1 MNVTGIITE
10 YNPFHLG
17 HLHHLKECKKNT
29 NCNGVICVMSGNF
42 VQRGMPAIMDKWERA
57 KIAVKNGVDLV
68 VELPLIF
75 SISSAETFAYGAVA
89 LLEKTKIVN
98 NLYFG
103 SEHGNV
109 LDLNKIASVIIKE
122 PIEYKNTLKKELA
135 KGVPYHYA
143 RLTSLKNYFNDINL
157 EEIISSSNNIL
168 GIEYLK
174 ALIRLN
180 SPIKP
185 YTLKRIGSNYNDEN
199 ITSLYASAT
208 SIRKTLSFNDFD
220 KIKEVLPKESYEEII
235 NLKNTDYK
243 FVYPEDIFP
252 FLKYKILTEGENLSK
267 LSQLKEGLDNKIKKE
282 ILNSNNLNEFIL
294 NIKSKRYTYT
304 AISRALVSFFI
315 GMENFSLDHIKNSSI
330 EYIRPLAFNE
340 RGSKILKE
348 IKNKESVKIITKL
361 PKNIENSMLSLDLL
375 GTKAYS
381 ILNKNISPMED
392 YLRSPIFVK

>member
-220 KIKEVLPKESYEEII
+220 KIKKVLPKESYEEII

-294 NIKSKRYTYT
+294 NIKSKRYNYT

-315 GMENFSLDHIKNSSI
+315 GMENFSLDDIKNSSI

-361 PKNIENSMLSLDLL
+361 PKNIEYSMLSLDLL
-375 GTKAYS
+375 GSKAYS

-392 YLRSPIFVK
+392 YLRSPIFIK

>member
-220 KIKEVLPKESYEEII
+220 KIKKVLPKESYEEII

>member
-29 NCNGVICVMSGNF
+29 NCDGVICVMSGNF

-57 KIAVKNGVDLV
+57 KIAVKNGVDLI

-75 SISSAETFAYGAVA
+75 SISSAEAFAYGAVA

-208 SIRKTLSFNDFD
+208 SIRKTLSFNNFD

-315 GMENFSLDHIKNSSI
+315 GMENFSLDDIKNSSI

-392 YLRSPIFVK
+392 YLRSPIFIK

>member
-89 LLEKTKIVN
+89 ILEKTKIVN

-340 RGSKILKE
+340 KGSKILKE

>member
-17 HLHHLKECKKNT
+17 HRHHLKECKKNT

-143 RLTSLKNYFNDINL
+143 D
-157 EEIISSSNNIL
+157 
-168 GIEYLK
+168 
-174 ALIRLN
+174 
-180 SPIKP
+180 
-185 YTLKRIGSNYNDEN
+185 
-199 ITSLYASAT
+199 
-208 SIRKTLSFNDFD
+208 
-220 KIKEVLPKESYEEII
+220 
-235 NLKNTDYK
+235 
-243 FVYPEDIFP
+243 
-252 FLKYKILTEGENLSK
+252 
-267 LSQLKEGLDNKIKKE
+267 
-282 ILNSNNLNEFIL
+282 
-294 NIKSKRYTYT
+294 
-304 AISRALVSFFI
+304 
-315 GMENFSLDHIKNSSI
+315 
-330 EYIRPLAFNE
+330 
-340 RGSKILKE
+340 
-348 IKNKESVKIITKL
+348 
-361 PKNIENSMLSLDLL
+361 
-375 GTKAYS
+375 
-381 ILNKNISPMED
+381 
-392 YLRSPIFVK
+392 

>member
-1 MNVTGIITE
+1 
-10 YNPFHLG
+10 
-17 HLHHLKECKKNT
+17 
-29 NCNGVICVMSGNF
+29 MSGNF

-68 VELPLIF
+68 VELPLLYF
-75 SISSAETFAYGAVA
+75 QFPLLKPFAYGAVA

-220 KIKEVLPKESYEEII
+220 KIKKVLPKESYEEII
-235 NLKNTDYK
+235 NLKTLIINLCILR
-243 FVYPEDIFP
+243 IF
-252 FLKYKILTEGENLSK
+252 FLFK
-267 LSQLKEGLDNKIKKE
+267 
-282 ILNSNNLNEFIL
+282 
-294 NIKSKRYTYT
+294 
-304 AISRALVSFFI
+304 V
-315 GMENFSLDHIKNSSI
+315 
-330 EYIRPLAFNE
+330 
-340 RGSKILKE
+340 
-348 IKNKESVKIITKL
+348 
-361 PKNIENSMLSLDLL
+361 
-375 GTKAYS
+375 
-381 ILNKNISPMED
+381 
-392 YLRSPIFVK
+392 

>member
-29 NCNGVICVMSGNF
+29 NCDGVICVMSGNF

-75 SISSAETFAYGAVA
+75 SISSAEAFAYGAVA

-208 SIRKTLSFNDFD
+208 SIRKTLSFNNFD

-348 IKNKESVKIITKL
+348 IKNKESIKIITKL

-392 YLRSPIFVK
+392 YLRSPIFIK

>member
-75 SISSAETFAYGAVA
+75 SIFSAETFAYGAVA

-315 GMENFSLDHIKNSSI
+315 GMENFSLDDIKNSSI

>member
-315 GMENFSLDHIKNSSI
+315 GMENFSLDDIKNSSI

-375 GTKAYS
+375 ATKAA
-381 ILNKNISPMED
+381 IL
-392 YLRSPIFVK
+392 Y

>member
-75 SISSAETFAYGAVA
+75 SISSAEAFAYGAVA

-143 RLTSLKNYFNDINL
+143 RLTSLKNYFNDMNL

-174 ALIRLN
+174 ALLRLN

-185 YTLKRIGSNYNDEN
+185 YTLKRIGSNYNDED

-340 RGSKILKE
+340 KGSKILKE

>member
-220 KIKEVLPKESYEEII
+220 KIKKVLPKESYEEII

-315 GMENFSLDHIKNSSI
+315 GMENFSLDDIKNSSI

-392 YLRSPIFVK
+392 YLRSPIFIK

>member
-340 RGSKILKE
+340 KGSKILKE

>member
-75 SISSAETFAYGAVA
+75 SISSAEAFAYGAVA

>member
-315 GMENFSLDHIKNSSI
+315 GMENFSLDDIKNSSI

>member
-235 NLKNTDYK
+235 NLKNTAYK

-315 GMENFSLDHIKNSSI
+315 GMENFSLDDIKNSSI

-392 YLRSPIFVK
+392 YLRSPIFIK

>member
-220 KIKEVLPKESYEEII
+220 KIKKVLPKESYEEII

-315 GMENFSLDHIKNSSI
+315 GMENFSLDDIKNSSI

>member
-1 MNVTGIITE
+1 M
-10 YNPFHLG
+10 
-17 HLHHLKECKKNT
+17 
-29 NCNGVICVMSGNF
+29 
-42 VQRGMPAIMDKWERA
+42 
-57 KIAVKNGVDLV
+57 
-68 VELPLIF
+68 
-75 SISSAETFAYGAVA
+75 
-89 LLEKTKIVN
+89 
-98 NLYFG
+98 
-103 SEHGNV
+103 
-109 LDLNKIASVIIKE
+109 
-122 PIEYKNTLKKELA
+122 
-135 KGVPYHYA
+135 
-143 RLTSLKNYFNDINL
+143 
-157 EEIISSSNNIL
+157 
-168 GIEYLK
+168 
-174 ALIRLN
+174 
-180 SPIKP
+180 
-185 YTLKRIGSNYNDEN
+185 
-199 ITSLYASAT
+199 
-208 SIRKTLSFNDFD
+208 
-220 KIKEVLPKESYEEII
+220 LPKESYEEII

-315 GMENFSLDHIKNSSI
+315 GMENFSLDDIKNSSI

-392 YLRSPIFVK
+392 YLRSPIFIK

>member
-252 FLKYKILTEGENLSK
+252 FLKYKLMAGK
-267 LSQLKEGLDNKIKKE
+267 KVPPRFHHLK
-282 ILNSNNLNEFIL
+282 
-294 NIKSKRYTYT
+294 
-304 AISRALVSFFI
+304 
-315 GMENFSLDHIKNSSI
+315 
-330 EYIRPLAFNE
+330 
-340 RGSKILKE
+340 
-348 IKNKESVKIITKL
+348 
-361 PKNIENSMLSLDLL
+361 KNILYN
-375 GTKAYS
+375 
-381 ILNKNISPMED
+381 
-392 YLRSPIFVK
+392 

>member
-1 MNVTGIITE
+1 
-10 YNPFHLG
+10 
-17 HLHHLKECKKNT
+17 
-29 NCNGVICVMSGNF
+29 MSGNF

-89 LLEKTKIVN
+89 ILEKTKIVN

>member
-42 VQRGMPAIMDKWERA
+42 VQRGMPAIVDKWERA

-220 KIKEVLPKESYEEII
+220 KIKKVLPKESYEEII

-315 GMENFSLDHIKNSSI
+315 GMENFSLDDIKNSSI

-392 YLRSPIFVK
+392 YLRSPIFIK

>member
-75 SISSAETFAYGAVA
+75 SISSAEAFAYGAVA

-143 RLTSLKNYFNDINL
+143 RLTSLKNYFNDMNL

-174 ALIRLN
+174 ALLRLN

-185 YTLKRIGSNYNDEN
+185 YTLKRIGSNYNDED

>member
-29 NCNGVICVMSGNF
+29 NCDGVICVMSGNF

-75 SISSAETFAYGAVA
+75 SISSAEAFAYGAVA

-315 GMENFSLDHIKNSSI
+315 GMENFSLDDIKNSSI

>member
-122 PIEYKNTLKKELA
+122 PIEYKNTLKKELD

-220 KIKEVLPKESYEEII
+220 KIKKVLPKESYEEII

-315 GMENFSLDHIKNSSI
+315 GMENFSLDDIKNSSI

-392 YLRSPIFVK
+392 YLRSPIFIK

>member
-252 FLKYKILTEGENLSK
+252 ILKYKILTEGENLSK

>member
-348 IKNKESVKIITKL
+348 IKNKESVKIITTL

>member
-220 KIKEVLPKESYEEII
+220 KIKKVLPKESYEEII

-252 FLKYKILTEGENLSK
+252 FLKYKIITEGENLSK

-315 GMENFSLDHIKNSSI
+315 GMENFSLDDIKNSSI
-330 EYIRPLAFNE
+330 EYIRPLAFKE
-340 RGSKILKE
+340 RVSKILKE

-392 YLRSPIFVK
+392 YLRSPIFIK

>member
-315 GMENFSLDHIKNSSI
+315 GMENFSLDDIKNSSI

-392 YLRSPIFVK
+392 YLRSPIFIK

>member
-1 MNVTGIITE
+1 MNITGIVTE

-29 NCNGVICVMSGNF
+29 NCDGVICIMSGNF

-75 SISSAETFAYGAVA
+75 SISSAEAFAYGSVA

-109 LDLNKIASVIIKE
+109 LDLNKIASVIVKE
-122 PIEYKNTLKKELA
+122 PLEYKNTLKKELA
-135 KGVPYHYA
+135 KGIPYHYA
-143 RLTSLKNYFNDINL
+143 RLTSLKNYFDDMNL

-185 YTLKRIGSNYNDEN
+185 YTLKRIGSNYNDED

-235 NLKNTDYK
+235 NLKNTNYK

-267 LSQLKEGLDNKIKKE
+267 LPQLKEGLDNKIKKE

-315 GMENFSLDHIKNSSI
+315 GMENFSLEHIKNSSI

-348 IKNKESVKIITKL
+348 IKNKESIKIITKV
-361 PKNIENSMLSLDLL
+361 PKNIDNSMLSLDLL

-381 ILNKNISPMED
+381 VLNKNISPMED

>member
-220 KIKEVLPKESYEEII
+220 KIKKVLPKESYEEII

-315 GMENFSLDHIKNSSI
+315 GIENFSLDDIKNSSI

-392 YLRSPIFVK
+392 YLRSPIFIK

>member
-75 SISSAETFAYGAVA
+75 SISSAEAFAYGAVA

-174 ALIRLN
+174 ALLRLN

-185 YTLKRIGSNYNDEN
+185 YTLKRIGSNYNDED

-340 RGSKILKE
+340 KGSKILKE

>member
-157 EEIISSSNNIL
+157 KEIISSSNNIL

-220 KIKEVLPKESYEEII
+220 KIKKVLPKESYEEII

-392 YLRSPIFVK
+392 YLRSPIFIK

>member
-29 NCNGVICVMSGNF
+29 NCDGVICVMSGNF

-75 SISSAETFAYGAVA
+75 SISSAEAFAYGAVA

-220 KIKEVLPKESYEEII
+220 KIKKVLPKESYEEII

-315 GMENFSLDHIKNSSI
+315 GMENFSLDDIKNSSI

>member
-29 NCNGVICVMSGNF
+29 NCDGVICVMSGNF

-75 SISSAETFAYGAVA
+75 SISSAEAFAYGSVA

-143 RLTSLKNYFNDINL
+143 RLTSLKNYFNDMNL

-185 YTLKRIGSNYNDEN
+185 YTLKRIGSNYNDED

-340 RGSKILKE
+340 KGSKILKE
-348 IKNKESVKIITKL
+348 IKNKESIKIITKV
-361 PKNIENSMLSLDLL
+361 PKNIDNSMLSLDLL

>member
-75 SISSAETFAYGAVA
+75 SISSAETFAYGAVS
-89 LLEKTKIVN
+89 LLENTKIVN

-220 KIKEVLPKESYEEII
+220 KIKKVLPKESYEEII

-315 GMENFSLDHIKNSSI
+315 GMENFSLDDIKNSSI

-392 YLRSPIFVK
+392 YLRSPIFIK

>member
-1 MNVTGIITE
+1 MNITGIITE

-17 HLHHLKECKKNT
+17 HLHHLQECKKDT
-29 NCNGVICVMSGNF
+29 NCDGVICVMSGNF

-75 SISSAETFAYGAVA
+75 STSSAETFAYGAVA
-89 LLEKTKIVN
+89 LLEKTRVVN

-103 SEHGNV
+103 SEHGDV

-122 PIEYKNTLKKELA
+122 PLEYKNILKKELS

-143 RLTSLKNYFNDINL
+143 RLTSLKNYFSDINL

-220 KIKEVLPKESYEEII
+220 KIKEVLPKKSYEEII
-235 NLKNTDYK
+235 NLKNTNYT

-252 FLKYKILTEGENLSK
+252 FLKYKIITEGENLSK

-315 GMENFSLDHIKNSSI
+315 GMENFPLEDIKNHSI
-330 EYIRPLAFNE
+330 DYIRPLAFNE

-348 IKNKESVKIITKL
+348 IKNKDSIKIITKV
-361 PKNIENSMLSLDLL
+361 PKNIEDSMLLLDLL